1 MSTQIVSLSAGFECT
16 SEVEWPQLLGD
27 VSHVVVEV
35 TTYDYRSIGV
45 LPDDVSGDLN
55 HPFRSF
61 LQVLLFS
68 GLEIAVENL
77 DILSSELELSP
88 T

>member
-1 MSTQIVSLSAGFECT
+1 MSTQFVSLSAGFECA
-16 SEVEWPQLLGD
+16 SEIEWPQLLND
-27 VSHVVVEV
+27 VSHVIVKI
-35 TTYDYRSIGV
+35 TANDYRSIG
-45 LPDDVSGDLN
+45 SGDLN